1 MKQFLAYKKQFK
13 LVFLGI
19 LFISLSIFPLVF
31 SYAQTARDLQNK
43 INQKN
48 SDIEKLEREI
58 KAYQI
63 ELNDLGQQKSS
74 LSVSIK
80 ELDLTRKK
88 LVANIAIFEDKIDNT
103 NFKITGLSSQI
114 SNKQNSILNNIDAI
128 ALGIK
133 TVNEFEQ
140 SSMIEVIFSENDFAA
155 AWNDIDNVAS
165 IQNKLREN
173 INQLKKV
180 KSDLEDVKDETTI
193 ARNEL
198 VKLKSELADQKKIVE
213 QNSAAKNKLLAQT
226 KNSEANFQKLLKD
239 QLTKIEALEKELRD
253 YESQL
258 QFILDPSKLPKG
270 GVLSWPLENIFV
282 TQLFGRTVAAQRL
295 YASGS
300 HSGTDF
306 RASVGTSVMAM
317 ADGVILGTG
326 DTDITCAGASFG
338 KWVFIEFNN
347 GLSSTYG
354 HLSLIKVNKG
364 QKIKRGEVVAYSGST
379 GRVTG
384 PHLHVS
390 LYASSAVK
398 VETIPSKSCAGRT
411 LTQPIAPINAYLDP
425 MYYLPPYKI

>member
-317 ADGVILGTG
+317 ADGGILGTG
-326 DTDITCAGASFG
+326 GTDITCAGASFG

-354 HLSLIKVNKG
+354 HLSLIKVREG
-364 QKIKRGEVVAYSGST
+364 QRVGRGEIVAYTGGT

-384 PHLHVS
+384 PHLPAS
-390 LYASSAVK
+390 LYVAS
-398 VETIPSKSCAGRT
+398 
-411 LTQPIAPINAYLDP
+411 
-425 MYYLPPYKI
+425 